1 MFELRDVQRQGGHC
15 CGRSLTFTFV
25 FPLNALRWLSNPMRI
40 ALDAMGGDHGI
51 GPAVE
56 GAVQAAREWG
66 IKVILVGDQAQ
77 LRNQLDSL
85 RGRHGEL
92 EICHASQVV
101 GMQEPPSTIAR
112 KKRDSSIWVATELVK
127 SGHADAV
134 VSAGNTGATMVAA
147 FLLLGT
153 IKGIE
158 RPAIAA
164 SLPTRQGTAIMLDV
178 GATVDCTPQQLYQ
191 FGVMGSEYAKHI
203 LETSRPRVGL
213 LSIGEE
219 DTKGNEV
226 TKEAFRLLKES
237 SLNFIG
243 NVEGRDVYSGNADV
257 IVCDGFLGNVAL
269 KISEGLADAIKK
281 MLMKEI
287 ASSRIGRVGYLF
299 LAGPLL
305 RLRRRVDYAEFGG
318 APLLG
323 VNGVCMICHGRSS
336 AKAFKN
342 AIARA
347 SMLVQEGLIERIT
360 DDIRVGLSGSMPE
373 ASFPQT

>member
-1 MFELRDVQRQGGHC
+1 MK
-15 CGRSLTFTFV
+15 
-25 FPLNALRWLSNPMRI
+25 I
-40 ALDAMGGDHGI
+40 ALDAMGGDHGLI
-51 GPAVE
+51 PAVE
-56 GAVQAAREWG
+56 GAVSAAREWG
-66 IKVILVGDQAQ
+66 INVVLVGDQER
-77 LRNQLDSL
+77 LTRQLDSL
-85 RGRHGEL
+85 RGRRGNV
-92 EICHASQVV
+92 EICHAPQVV
-101 GMQEPPSTIAR
+101 DMHEPPSTIAR
-112 KKRDSSIWVATELVK
+112 KKRNSSIWVATELVK

-147 FLLLGT
+147 FLLLGS

-178 GATVDCTPQQLYQ
+178 GATVDCTPRQLYQ
-191 FGVMGSEYAKHI
+191 FGVMGSEYAKHV
-203 LETSRPRVGL
+203 LDTSRPRVGL

-287 ASSRIGRVGYLF
+287 AHSRIGRLGYLF

-323 VNGVCMICHGRSS
+323 VNGVCIICHGRSS

-342 AIARA
+342 AMARA
-347 SMLVQEGLIERIT
+347 KMLVEKQLIQRIA
-360 DDIRVGLSGSMPE
+360 DDITLGLS
-373 ASFPQT
+373 ASIPSSSV

>member
-1 MFELRDVQRQGGHC
+1 
-15 CGRSLTFTFV
+15 
-25 FPLNALRWLSNPMRI
+25 MRI
-40 ALDAMGGDHGI
+40 ALDTMGGDYGV

-77 LRNQLDSL
+77 LKRQLDSL
-85 RGRHGEL
+85 RGRRSEL

-101 GMQEPPSTIAR
+101 EMHEPPSTIAR
-112 KKRDSSIWVATELVK
+112 KKRDSSIWVATDLVK
-127 SGHADAV
+127 SGRANAV

-153 IKGIE
+153 IKGVE

-164 SLPTRQGTAIMLDV
+164 SLPTRQGTAVMLDV

-191 FGVMGSEYAKHI
+191 FGVMGSEYAKHV

-226 TKEAFRLLKES
+226 TKEAFRLLKNS

-287 ASSRIGRVGYLF
+287 ANSRIGRIGYLF

-342 AIARA
+342 ALARA
-347 SMLVQEGLIERIT
+347 SMLVEKGLIERIAE
-360 DDIRVGLSGSMPE
+360 DIRVGLSGSTPVP
-373 ASFPQT
+373 SFPQT